1 MGFKTRRSKTHQGND
16 HANKSKQVHGEPSST
31 SPSDDAVPMGKQPH
45 GPTSSS
51 IDVVERADEQMMA
64 MFDLGDD
71 GMP

>member
-1 MGFKTRRSKTHQGND
+1 MK
-16 HANKSKQVHGEPSST
+16 
-31 SPSDDAVPMGKQPH
+31 KQPH

-51 IDVVERADEQMMA
+51 MDVVERADEQMMA